1 MQNIL
6 KALKKLL
13 SIEGN
18 KEDDVLSIHIDNSIR
33 SILVYLN
40 NPKFTPDDLINNF
53 PNAIIQLAMRQ
64 YRAIKD
70 DSMGISSITQGN
82 RSITY
87 ADSLSTPYAIDDSI
101 KALLPKPYARLF

>member
-1 MQNIL
+1 MQSIL
-6 KALKKLL
+6 KTLKRLL
-13 SIEGN
+13 SIEDN

-33 SILVYLN
+33 SIMIYLN

>member
-1 MQNIL
+1 MQSIL
-6 KALKKLL
+6 KALKRLL
-13 SIEGN
+13 SIEDN
-18 KEDDVLSIHIDNSIR
+18 NEDDVLSIHIDNSIR
-33 SILVYLN
+33 SIMVYLN

-70 DSMGISSITQGN
+70 DSMGISSITQGS

-87 ADSLSTPYAIDDSI
+87 ADSLSTPYTIDDSI

>member
-1 MQNIL
+1 MQSIL

-13 SIEGN
+13 SIEDN

-70 DSMGISSITQGN
+70 DSMGISSITQGS
-82 RSITY
+82 RSISY
-87 ADSLSTPYAIDDSI
+87 SDALSVPYTIDDSI

>member
-1 MQNIL
+1 MQSRL

-13 SIEGN
+13 SIEDN

-70 DSMGISSITQGN
+70 DSMGISSITQGS
-82 RSITY
+82 RSISY
-87 ADSLSTPYAIDDSI
+87 SDALSVPYTIDDSI